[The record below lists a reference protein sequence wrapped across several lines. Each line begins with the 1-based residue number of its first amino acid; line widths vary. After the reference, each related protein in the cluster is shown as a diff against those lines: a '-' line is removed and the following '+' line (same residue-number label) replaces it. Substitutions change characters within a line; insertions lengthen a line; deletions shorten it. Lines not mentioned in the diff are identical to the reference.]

1 MGVDFGQFL
10 VFNGRASRQ
19 KGVCMDSGNDKI
31 KVVDVEEGIQESKT
45 DASPADPGTASNVET
60 PKQTAQ
66 AEEPKVEIQFAGSEM
81 IRTKFPK
88 TFDAA
93 EKVATDWIH
102 NGKFEGIDLGH
113 PMLSFFATKGLQKAK
128 EVEKKVLESPL
139 TEKVA
144 TDLLTAGLK
153 AQGKIAEI
161 KEKLTKK

>member
-1 MGVDFGQFL
+1 
-10 VFNGRASRQ
+10 
-19 KGVCMDSGNDKI
+19 MDSGNEKI

-45 DASPADPGTASNVET
+45 ETATSEAGE
-60 PKQTAQ
+60 PKTEALKQEAR
-66 AEEPKVEIQFAGSEM
+66 EDEPKVEIQFAGSEM

>member
-1 MGVDFGQFL
+1 
-10 VFNGRASRQ
+10 
-19 KGVCMDSGNDKI
+19 MDSGSEKI
-31 KVVDVEEGIQESKT
+31 KVVDVEEGIQEPKADGAT
-45 DASPADPGTASNVET
+45 AEAASQNSEA
-60 PKQTAQ
+60 PKQEAH
-66 AEEPKVEIQFAGSEM
+66 EEGPKVEIQFTGSEM

-93 EKVATDWIH
+93 EKVATDWVH

-153 AQGKIAEI
+153 AQSKIAEL